1 MAKLRDKIKLA
12 LDEARMLVL
21 GCQILL
27 GFEYRAVLEPGFAA
41 LPQHAQYAKLV
52 ALSAILVSTCLLM
65 WPATY
70 HQITE
75 QGEDSEAVQN
85 FTTRAVCGALW
96 PFAVAFGLDVYAALL
111 HLTGITVAAVCGFT
125 TTAFAVFFWFG
136 LGELQRMKDRK
147 RSERPMKQPTPPPP
161 GGTKLLD
168 KIDQLLTES
177 RVIIP
182 GAQALLGFQF
192 VAILM
197 DGFNKLPAS
206 SQYVHIASLA
216 LMGIAMVLLMTPA
229 AYHRIV
235 ENGEDT
241 PRFYLF
247 ASRII
252 LWSMVPLAAGL
263 AGDFFVVIRR
273 VTGSAT
279 LALAISAPALLLCYA
294 AWFGYTLYRRQQQS
308 ALQRT
313 SATAPPLAA

>member
-1 MAKLRDKIKLA
+1 
-12 LDEARMLVL
+12 
-21 GCQILL
+21 
-27 GFEYRAVLEPGFAA
+27 
-41 LPQHAQYAKLV
+41 
-52 ALSAILVSTCLLM
+52 
-65 WPATY
+65 
-70 HQITE
+70 
-75 QGEDSEAVQN
+75 
-85 FTTRAVCGALW
+85 
-96 PFAVAFGLDVYAALL
+96 
-111 HLTGITVAAVCGFT
+111 
-125 TTAFAVFFWFG
+125 
-136 LGELQRMKDRK
+136 
-147 RSERPMKQPTPPPP
+147 MKQPTPPPP

-197 DGFNKLPAS
+197 DGFDKLPAS

-241 PRFYLF
+241 PRFYTF

-263 AGDFFVVIRR
+263 TGDFFVVVRR

-279 LALAISAPALLLCYA
+279 LGLAISLPALLLCYA
-294 AWFGYTLYRRQQQS
+294 AWFGYTLSRRQHHAGDQ
-308 ALQRT
+308 T
-313 SATAPPLAA
+313 SPAASPLVA